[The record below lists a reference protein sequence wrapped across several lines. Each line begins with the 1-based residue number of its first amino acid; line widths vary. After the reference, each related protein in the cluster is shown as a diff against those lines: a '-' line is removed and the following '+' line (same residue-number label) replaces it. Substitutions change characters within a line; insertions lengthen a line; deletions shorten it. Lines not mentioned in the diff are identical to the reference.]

1 VVFDENFVIKNFEE
15 KSSQKKS
22 GFINGGIYFLDPKI
36 FEKFT
41 LPQKFSFETEFLAKH
56 LLDLEPKAFTT
67 DGYFIDIGIPDDYAR
82 AQKELPK
89 LIKNKALFL
98 DRDGVINID
107 YGHVFEKEKI
117 DFLDG
122 IFDLCKR
129 AQELGYLLIVVTNQ
143 GGIAKGYYTEEQ
155 FLDLTKWIENEFEKR
170 GVKIA
175 KTFYCPH
182 HPEGKIEK
190 YSKSCEDRKPNPGM
204 ILKAIEEFNIDPTNS
219 IIFGDKETDIEAAES
234 AKIGRKFLVLKNQL
248 PSVSC
253 FE

>member
-1 VVFDENFVIKNFEE
+1 
-15 KSSQKKS
+15 
-22 GFINGGIYFLDPKI
+22 
-36 FEKFT
+36 
-41 LPQKFSFETEFLAKH
+41 
-56 LLDLEPKAFTT
+56 
-67 DGYFIDIGIPDDYAR
+67 
-82 AQKELPK
+82 
-89 LIKNKALFL
+89 L

-155 FLDLTKWIENEFEKR
+155 FLDLTKWIENEFQKR
-170 GVKIA
+170 GIKIT

-204 ILKAIEEFNIDPTNS
+204 ILKAIEEFNIDPANS
-219 IIFGDKETDIEAAES
+219 IMIGDKETDIEAAEA

-248 PSVSC
+248 PQVA
-253 FE
+253 F